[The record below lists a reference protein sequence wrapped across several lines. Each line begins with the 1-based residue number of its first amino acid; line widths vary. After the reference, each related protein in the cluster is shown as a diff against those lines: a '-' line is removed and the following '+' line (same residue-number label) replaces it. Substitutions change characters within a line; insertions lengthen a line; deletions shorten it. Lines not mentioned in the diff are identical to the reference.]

1 MTLQGTG
8 GTNDVG
14 GCSNQLCVPLLPPLS
29 ISSGHPLSPPHF
41 LLMPPV
47 HSTFLARSFPLS
59 LMCPAGPHC
68 SLYPHPLLSHFP
80 SPPASLLNSDLPTQ
94 SPSCPP
100 VGQGS
105 SFHSG
110 RLLPSKELSCTGP
123 AALSTMAPAG
133 GRGSEAGDQG
143 VGQDGSREMRRMS
156 ACPALATLA

>member
-1 MTLQGTG
+1 MCTLAAPT
-8 GTNDVG
+8 VYFIRPP
-14 GCSNQLCVPLLPPLS
+14 SVPSTLPPNAPC
-29 ISSGHPLSPPHF
+29 PLNIF
-41 LLMPPV
+41 GKE
-47 HSTFLARSFPLS
+47 FPS
-59 LMCPAGPHC
+59 KSCVPAGPHL

-156 ACPALATLA
+156 ACLALATLA